1 MKEEDSGSYCCQL
14 AREGQ
19 GTRVDI
25 RVFPREEQEGS
36 DKSEVMAPALSVV
49 TQSGEVVERNM
60 SMGGTVSTAAH
71 PAVKVSGLSVRK
83 SMFRGHKRSST
94 AANCFGPITN
104 LLQILILFRLS
115 VKYFEI

>member
-1 MKEEDSGSYCCQL
+1 MREEDSGSYCCQL

-25 RVFPREEQEGS
+25 RVFPREEQEKR
-36 DKSEVMAPALSVV
+36 DRSEVMSTALSVV
-49 TQSGEVVERNM
+49 TQLGAEEQRNM
-60 SMGGTVSTAAH
+60 YNGSTVSTAAH
-71 PAVKVSGLSVRK
+71 PVMKVSGLSARK
-83 SMFRGHKRSST
+83 SMFRGDTRSST
-94 AANCFGPITN
+94 AANCFGPITK